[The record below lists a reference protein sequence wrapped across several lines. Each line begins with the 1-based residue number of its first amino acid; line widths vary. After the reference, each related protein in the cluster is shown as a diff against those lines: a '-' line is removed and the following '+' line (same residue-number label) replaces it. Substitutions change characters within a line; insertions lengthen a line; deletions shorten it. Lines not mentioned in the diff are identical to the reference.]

1 MININQLDQEKM
13 AGKNNNHNGRKRS
26 INYYMRVLHR
36 DIGFF
41 ILGLIVI
48 YSISGIVLTFRD
60 TDFLKAESQVEQQ
73 LDANLQATELGEAL
87 RMRGFRVESEDAEI
101 IDFGTG
107 IYNKETGLTRY
118 SVYELPAVLDK
129 FNDLHKTM
137 SSSAASP
144 FTTILGFLL
153 LFMAISSFWMFKT
166 TSPHFKRGMI
176 LTSVGI
182 IATIALL
189 FI

>member
-1 MININQLDQEKM
+1 MTN
-13 AGKNNNHNGRKRS
+13 KNNGNGRSNGNGRNNS

-60 TDFLKAESQVEQQ
+60 TNFLKTERQVEQQ
-73 LDANLQATELGEAL
+73 LEPNLQANELGEVL
-87 RMRGFRVESEDAEI
+87 QMRRFIVENENAEV
-101 IDFGTG
+101 IDFETG
-107 IYNKETGLTRY
+107 VYSKETGLATY
-118 SVYELPAVLDK
+118 SVYELPVVLEK

-137 SSSAASP
+137 SSGAASP

-166 TSPHFKRGMI
+166 TSPHFKRGMV
-176 LTSVGI
+176 LTGVGV
-182 IATIALL
+182 IATIVLL
-189 FI
+189 MV

>member
-1 MININQLDQEKM
+1 M
-13 AGKNNNHNGRKRS
+13 ANNHKNNKKS
-26 INYYMRVLHR
+26 IQYYMRVLHR
-36 DIGFF
+36 DIGFL

-60 TDFLKAESQVEQQ
+60 TNFLKTERQVEQQ
-73 LDANLQATELGEAL
+73 LEPDLQANELGEAL
-87 RMRGFRVESEDAEI
+87 RMRRFSVESEDAEI

-107 IYNKETGLTRY
+107 TYSKETGLTTY
-118 SVYELPAVLDK
+118 SVYELPVVLEH

-137 SSSAASP
+137 SSGAASP

-166 TSPHFKRGMI
+166 TTPHFKRGML
-176 LTSVGI
+176 LTVVGVLASI
-182 IATIALL
+182 VLL
-189 FI
+189 MV

>member
-1 MININQLDQEKM
+1 
-13 AGKNNNHNGRKRS
+13 
-26 INYYMRVLHR
+26 MRVLHR

-41 ILGLIVI
+41 IVGLIVI

-60 TDFLKAESQVEQQ
+60 TNFLKTERLVEQQ
-73 LDANLQATELGEAL
+73 LEPNLESSELGETL
-87 RMRGFRVESEDAEI
+87 RMRGFRVESENAEM

-107 IYNKETGLTRY
+107 TYNKETGLASY
-118 SVYELPAVLDK
+118 SVYELPAILEK

-153 LFMAISSFWMFKT
+153 LFMAVSSLWMFKT
-166 TSPHFKRGMI
+166 ASPHFKRGMVLTVAGI
-176 LTSVGI
+176 LASV
-182 IATIALL
+182 ALL
-189 FI
+189 IF

>member
-1 MININQLDQEKM
+1 MNQLGEEKM
-13 AGKNNNHNGRKRS
+13 SKNNNNHNGRKRGL
-26 INYYMRVLHR
+26 NYYMRVLHR

-60 TDFLKAESQVEQQ
+60 SDFLKTERQVERQ
-73 LDANLQATELGEAL
+73 LDQNLQANELGEVL
-87 RMRGFRVESEDAEI
+87 RMRGFKVESEDAES

-107 IYNKETGLTRY
+107 TYNKETGLASY
-118 SVYELPAVLDK
+118 SVYELPEILEK
-129 FNDLHKTM
+129 FNNLHKTM
-137 SSSAASP
+137 SSSDASP

-153 LFMAISSFWMFKT
+153 LFMAISSFWMFKS

-176 LTSVGI
+176 LTAVGI
-182 IATIALL
+182 IASIALL